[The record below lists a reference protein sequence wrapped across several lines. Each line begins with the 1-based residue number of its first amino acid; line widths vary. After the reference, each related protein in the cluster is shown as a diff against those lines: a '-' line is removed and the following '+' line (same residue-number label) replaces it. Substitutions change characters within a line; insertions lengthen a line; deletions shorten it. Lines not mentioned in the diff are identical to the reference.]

1 MYATPSGLMD
11 DGQVMRSVVM
21 RRLQAAMSMATSS
34 ELQRAAQ
41 FLEFARQVRYGK
53 KAQRQGWR
61 GKKAA

>member
-1 MYATPSGLMD
+1 MD
-11 DGQVMRSVVM
+11 EGQVMRSVVV
-21 RRLQAAMSMATSS
+21 RRLQAAMSMATSG

-61 GKKAA
+61 GRRQKD